1 MAQLRKENSCLW
13 YCLYHFRKIFVFI
26 LAILSSYVHR
36 CSHTTY
42 TTHMCTSR
50 HTLPLKKQATK
61 GSISSGWIRMKS
73 IPGHFIKNS
82 LHVLATGKDIGE
94 HYESWC
100 PSPAGDILL
109 SVLHSLKEKG
119 IGKTLSIASFGSQSW
134 EMEVMSRS
142 GIITWNYI
150 CELNLHTLKS
160 SRW

>member
-13 YCLYHFRKIFVFI
+13 CCLYHFRRVFDFI
-26 LAILSSYVHR
+26 LSILSSYVQR
-36 CSHTTY
+36 CSHTSS
-42 TTHMCTSR
+42 TTHMCTCR
-50 HTLPLKKQATK
+50 HTLPLRSQATK
-61 GSISSGWIRMKS
+61 SNISSGWRKIKS
-73 IPGHFIKNS
+73 IPEHFIKNS
-82 LHVLATGKDIGE
+82 SHVLATGKDVGE
-94 HYESWC
+94 HHESWC

-134 EMEVMSRS
+134 GMEVMNRS

-160 SRW
+160 NRW